1 MKHVNTRKFKAVGGV
16 FSKASRTKFLFFAL
30 LFVALTAMNALA
42 QPEPRVIILDH
53 DTVIDY
59 RDTTDGCFNY
69 ILQPNDDRTGNE
81 WRKATGARLRAGR
94 PYLHTPF
101 DVTKRDSADLSAL
114 LAVEG
119 RSFSRLFTQNN
130 IIHLTSYILLLIILW
145 VVGLRLY
152 RWTRRTD
159 VHRKQMR
166 PWRDT

>member
-1 MKHVNTRKFKAVGGV
+1 MMHAGHRAYKAVGGV
-16 FSKASRTKFLFFAL
+16 FSKAYGLVAPRTTILFFAL

-69 ILQPNDDRTGNE
+69 IL
-81 WRKATGARLRAGR
+81 
-94 PYLHTPF
+94 
-101 DVTKRDSADLSAL
+101 
-114 LAVEG
+114 
-119 RSFSRLFTQNN
+119 
-130 IIHLTSYILLLIILW
+130 LLIILW

-159 VHRKQMR
+159 HTDRTDR
-166 PWRDT
+166 